1 MALGL
6 NFSSE
11 GGGNYLGFVKF
22 NAKAGRIFRRDR
34 ENGENVDTDISRT
47 FKAIIDVENIE
58 MGWLDFDT
66 GGAPSMVM
74 GHHSAPKPPRPDERH
89 RWGARV
95 VMKLSKELGGDLREM
110 SSNSKSFLRGL
121 DKLHDEYLEGV
132 KKNPGKLPVVTLG
145 DPIPVVTGEGAKR
158 STNYAPAFEISG
170 WTKRP
175 DDLVYTPRNAV
186 VETDEDE
193 QPTPRTP
200 PSTGSTRA
208 AAPAKAAASSDD
220 DDWG

>member
-11 GGGNYLGFVKF
+11 GGGNYLGIVKF
-22 NAKAGRIFRRDR
+22 NAKAGRMFRRDR
-34 ENGENVDTDISRT
+34 ENGESIDTDITRT

-58 MGWLDFDT
+58 MGWMDFDT
-66 GGAPSMVM
+66 GGAPSMIM
-74 GHHSAPKPPRPDERH
+74 AHHLSPKPQKPSDKY

-95 VMKLSKELGGDLREM
+95 VLKLSKELGGDLREM
-110 SSNSKSFLRGL
+110 ASNSKSFLRGL
-121 DKLHDEYLEGV
+121 DKLHDDYLEGV
-132 KKNPGKLPVVTLG
+132 KKNPGKLPVVTL
-145 DPIPVVTGEGAKR
+145 DESVPIVTGEGAKK
-158 STNYAPAFEISG
+158 STNYAPAFEITG

-175 DDLVYTPRNAV
+175 DDLVYTPRNAPAQD
-186 VETDEDE
+186 DEED
-193 QPTPRTP
+193 PAPRTP

-208 AAPAKAAASSDD
+208 AAPAKKAPESE